1 MRYLLLTYYTKA
13 TGQID
18 EVMTVSKKIKPR
30 DWQTA
35 NVILDFKEQKVLAA
49 SVRGITAT
57 RDWDTIVSYYYK
69 HYAATIE
76 RLFEENGHPL
86 NILVEQR
93 TNSPETATTTG

>member
-13 TGQID
+13 SGQID

-49 SVRGITAT
+49 SVKGMTAT
-57 RDWDTIVSYYYK
+57 RDWDTIVGYYYK
-69 HYAATIE
+69 HYVATIE
-76 RLFEENGHPL
+76 RMFEENGHPL
-86 NILVEQR
+86 SVLVDQR
-93 TNSPETATTTG
+93 TNTEN